1 MDVKTTFFYDHFHE
15 EIYMAQ
21 LEDYVDPNTKTK
33 FCKLLKTCVYGFKQT
48 SRMWYEWCS
57 TYLIDIIFY
66 RRVVDFNI
74 SVKKNTTKKRDFSEG
89 PTWLKCSHWP
99 RGMVILSK
107 DLDHERHELLLIEM
121 FD

>member
-48 SRMWYEWCS
+48 SRMWYE
-57 TYLIDIIFY
+57 
-66 RRVVDFNI
+66 
-74 SVKKNTTKKRDFSEG
+74 
-89 PTWLKCSHWP
+89 
-99 RGMVILSK
+99 
-107 DLDHERHELLLIEM
+107 
-121 FD
+121 